1 LLASI
6 HNRMPAILPPAA
18 YDAWL
23 RPGEVSPDD
32 VLPLL
37 QPFDARQMK
46 ATPVS
51 TRVNSPN
58 VDTPELILPLA
69 A

>member
-1 LLASI
+1 MTQPSTDSPRGL
-6 HNRMPAILPPAA
+6 
-18 YDAWL
+18 
-23 RPGEVSPDD
+23 SPDD